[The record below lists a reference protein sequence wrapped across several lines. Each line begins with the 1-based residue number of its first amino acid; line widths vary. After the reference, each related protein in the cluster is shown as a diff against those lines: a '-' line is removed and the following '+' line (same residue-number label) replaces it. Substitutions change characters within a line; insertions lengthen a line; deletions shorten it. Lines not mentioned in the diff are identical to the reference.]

1 MLFYQVELVK
11 HGHDTC
17 LEFMEFAASGEYAET
32 QAHFHSTMEI
42 TTIVDGEGFFKIN
55 ETKYNFVK
63 GDCFIFDSMEPHNI
77 FSTNDAC
84 PLKYLS
90 INFVPSFVSSME
102 IGDFNLQYLAPFY
115 FTDRSCKISHTEECA
130 ANIRALFQSMQTT
143 LYAKQEGY
151 PLVVKAQLFMLLSH
165 IACHYQGQYSSLRAS
180 KRDFPILQDSFTKV
194 LDYIEKNLT
203 KDISIDQLSQI
214 AAMNRY
220 YFSTFFK
227 KHMSESPVQY
237 ITRKRI
243 NLAIELL
250 KNGERSVLEVALQSG
265 FNNAA
270 NFNRAFKQLTGYSPS
285 EYRKKQREKTR

>member
-17 LEFMEFAASGEYAET
+17 LEFMEFAASGEYAEA

-42 TTIVDGEGFFKIN
+42 TLIVDGEGFYKVN
-55 ETKYNFVK
+55 GTKYDFVK

-77 FSTNDAC
+77 FSTNPTAG
-84 PLKYLS
+84 LKYLS
-90 INFVPSFVSSME
+90 LNFVSSFVSSME
-102 IGDFNLQYLAPFY
+102 IEDFNLQYLRPFY
-115 FTDRSCKISHTEECA
+115 FTDRPSKIPHTEACA
-130 ANIRALFQSMQTT
+130 QGIRDAFESIQTA
-143 LYAKQEGY
+143 LYAKESGY
-151 PLVVKAQLFMLLSH
+151 ALLVKAQLFVLLAH
-165 IACHYQGQYSSLRAS
+165 IACHYQMPAVGPGPS
-180 KRDFPILQDSFTKV
+180 KRGLPVLQDSFTKV

-203 KDISIDQLSQI
+203 QDITIDQLARI

-243 NLAIELL
+243 NLAISLL
-250 KNGERSVLEVALQSG
+250 KDEGRSVLEIALQSG

-270 NFNRAFKQLTGYSPS
+270 NFNRTFKQLTGYSPS
-285 EYRKKQREKTR
+285 EYRKKQKSGRC

>member
-42 TTIVDGEGFFKIN
+42 TLIVEGEGFYKIN
-55 ETKYNFVK
+55 DSKYSFVR
-63 GDCFIFDSMEPHNI
+63 GDCFIFDSMKPHNI
-77 FSTNDAC
+77 FSTKDSSH
-84 PLKYLS
+84 LKYLS
-90 INFVPSFVSSME
+90 INFVPSFISSLE

-115 FTDRSCKISHTEECA
+115 FTDRSCKIAHTADCA
-130 ANIRALFQSMQTT
+130 PILFDLFKRIQTT
-143 LYAKQEGY
+143 LYTKAEGY
-151 PLVVKAQLFMLLSH
+151 SLMVKAQLFALLAH
-165 IACHYQGQYSSLRAS
+165 IACHYQGHYTSLSAA
-180 KRDFPILQDSFTKV
+180 KQKTPILQDSFTKV

-203 KDISIDQLSQI
+203 QDITIDQLSQI

-243 NLAIELL
+243 NLAIQLL
-250 KNGERSVLEVALQSG
+250 KDDNLSVLEVALRSG

-285 EYRKKQREKTR
+285 EYRRKQKSEQS

>member
-42 TTIVDGEGFFKIN
+42 TLIMDGEGFYKIN
-55 ETKYNFVK
+55 DSKHSFVG

-77 FSTNDAC
+77 FSTRSTSH
-84 PLKYLS
+84 LKYLS
-90 INFVPSFVSSME
+90 INFLPSFVSSLE
-102 IGDFNLQYLAPFY
+102 ISDFNLQYLAPFY
-115 FTDRSCKISHTEECA
+115 FTDRSCKIPHTAYCA
-130 ANIRALFQSMQTT
+130 PMILNLFKDIQTS
-143 LYAKQEGY
+143 LYTKEEGY
-151 PLVVKAQLFMLLSH
+151 SLMVKAQLFTLLAH
-165 IACHYQGQYSSLRAS
+165 IAHHYQGHYTSISSA
-180 KRDFPILQDSFTKV
+180 KQKTPVLQDSFTKV

-203 KDISIDQLSQI
+203 QDITIDQLSQI

-243 NLAIELL
+243 NLAIQLL
-250 KNGERSVLEVALQSG
+250 KNNNLSVLEVALQSG

-285 EYRKKQREKTR
+285 EYRKKQKNQLS